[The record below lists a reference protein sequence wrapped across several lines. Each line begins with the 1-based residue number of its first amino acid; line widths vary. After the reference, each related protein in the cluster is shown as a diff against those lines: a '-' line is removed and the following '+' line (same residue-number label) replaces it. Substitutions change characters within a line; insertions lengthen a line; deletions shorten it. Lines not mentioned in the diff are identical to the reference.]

1 MNDNHQAS
9 AKGSVWAYVTGF
21 VLSLAL
27 TMTAYLA
34 VRHHI
39 GTHHVFPRDSAM
51 IAILAA
57 LAVTQLFAQLVFFLH
72 LNRESRPRWNLLV
85 FMLMALVL
93 VIVVGGSL
101 WIMNNLNYNV
111 SSKQAS
117 QYLKDQESG
126 GL

>member
-1 MNDNHQAS
+1 MRT
-9 AKGSVWAYVTGF
+9 YLTGF

-39 GTHHVFPRDSAM
+39 GTHHTFPTDDVTV
-51 IAILAA
+51 AILSS
-57 LAVTQLFAQLVFFLH
+57 LAIAQLFAQLVFFLH
-72 LNRESRPRWNLLV
+72 LNRESRPRWNFVV
-85 FMLMALVL
+85 FAFMALVL
-93 VIVVGGSL
+93 VIIVGGSL
-101 WIMNNLNYNV
+101 WIMSNLNYHQT
-111 SSKQAS
+111 SQQAS